1 MAGTHRRPSPDLKKG
16 PEKNPVPDRKSRPNP
31 GRTTTNPAGDVSRD
45 LLFGARSFSFYQAM
59 RLLRHGLRSGK
70 EKDSDIRIR
79 PKLALAFPP
88 GDIDRIDRID
98 NDDQTYFQITAT
110 FLGLYGAASPL
121 PTFYTEDLISEQSED
136 ESVSRDF
143 LDIIHQRLYKLVYQG
158 WLKYRQYLQVV
169 EDKNALNL
177 ERLYCLVGLGTRA
190 LQNEREDNYR
200 LLRYIGLLTQFPR
213 SAMGLKSLLTD
224 ALSGLPLTV
233 IPCISRTARI
243 PLDQQCRLGVSG
255 SMMGMDSY
263 MGEEIEDR
271 MGKLGIRI
279 GPLEQADFLRFTPGN
294 EGYERLVSLTA
305 IYLTDPLVLEVE
317 LVLAA
322 NEAETVC
329 LGDPIRATLGV
340 TTWVFSETTLGE
352 VRTRFIV
359 KRD

>member
-1 MAGTHRRPSPDLKKG
+1 MAGAHRRSSPDLKKRTQ
-16 PEKNPVPDRKSRPNP
+16 PDAAPDRKTRPNP
-31 GRTTTNPAGDVSRD
+31 GRTGNPSTDVDRD
-45 LLFGARSFSFYQAM
+45 LLSGARSYSFHQAM
-59 RLLRHGLRSGK
+59 RLLRHATRTGK

-88 GDIDRIDRID
+88 GDIDRIDRIE
-98 NDDQTYFQITAT
+98 NDDQAYFQVTAT

-121 PTFYTEDLISEQSED
+121 PTFYTEDLIREQNED

-158 WLKYRQYLQVV
+158 WLKYRQYLQV
-169 EDKNALNL
+169 EEERNAFSL

-190 LQNEREDNYR
+190 LQSEREDNYQ

-213 SAMGLKSLLTD
+213 SAMGLKAMLSD
-224 ALSGLPLTV
+224 ALSGLPLTI
-233 IPCISRTARI
+233 IPCVPRMARI
-243 PLDQQCRLGVSG
+243 PADQQCRMGMSG
-255 SMMGMDSY
+255 SLMGLDSY
-263 MGEEIEDR
+263 VGEEIEDR

-279 GPLEQADFLRFTPGN
+279 GPLDKADFLRFTPGN
-294 EGYERLVSLTA
+294 EGYERLVSLTS
-305 IYLTDPLVLEVE
+305 IYLTDPMVLEVE

-322 NEAETVC
+322 NQAETVN

-340 TTWVFSETTLGE
+340 TTWVFSEATMGE